1 MELLTKKTPFIFF
14 SITPEEE
21 YKMSVRPVSLEN
33 VRIGFRNFEGREGP
47 YNKSGERSFA
57 VFLDRQTADEM
68 AADGWNIKF
77 PKTLSERLG
86 DPDEEDTR
94 DPYLNVSVGFDFYPA
109 NVFLISNGNPTKLT
123 EQEVAMLDWAEI
135 ENVDLVLR
143 PYEWSVNRNSGIKAY
158 LKSGYFT
165 IVSDPFAAKYGI

>member
-1 MELLTKKTPFIFF
+1 MTVK
-14 SITPEEE
+14 
-21 YKMSVRPVSLEN
+21 PVNLEN

-57 VFLDRQTADEM
+57 VFLDRQTAEAM
-68 AADGWNIKF
+68 AADGWNVKF
-77 PKTLSERLG
+77 PKGEPGMDMDGDER
-86 DPDEEDTR
+86 DA
-94 DPYLNVSVGFDFYPA
+94 YLQVSVGFDFYPA
-109 NVFLISNGNPTKLT
+109 NVFIISNGNPTKLS
-123 EQEVAMLDWAEI
+123 QDEVLMLDWAEL

-165 IVSDPFAAKYGI
+165 IVSDPFASKYGI